1 MTTLSGT
8 ILVQSERDLFTIADT
23 QESMEEN
30 NDEDDEGIDD

>member
-23 QESMEEN
+23 QESMDEVS
-30 NDEDDEGIDD
+30 DEDDEDIDG